1 MVTVGCS
8 VYFCIQ
14 IYIKSHTLNEVLD
27 VFGGSSIPFMHS
39 AGSTLFRIT
48 CGYETLSVV
57 VDFGWRGDGLEKLQ
71 FTVSFDLQFFQKKTG
86 QFISWVYLILLINI
100 RASNGTWL
108 FGVAES
114 IL

>member
-1 MVTVGCS
+1 MLTAGCS

-48 CGYETLSVV
+48 CDYATLSIV

-71 FTVSFDLQFFQKKTG
+71 FMKCLS
-86 QFISWVYLILLINI
+86 YLTLGSSPWACGRLDSELL
-100 RASNGTWL
+100 AQP
-108 FGVAES
+108 
-114 IL
+114 